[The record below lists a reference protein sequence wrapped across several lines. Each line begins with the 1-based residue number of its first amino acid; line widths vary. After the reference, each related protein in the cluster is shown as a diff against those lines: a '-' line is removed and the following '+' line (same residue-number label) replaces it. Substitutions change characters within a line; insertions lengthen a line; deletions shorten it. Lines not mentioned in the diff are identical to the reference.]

1 MEQSVWET
9 GEETD
14 MRVGLIGAGRIGA
27 FHGRTL
33 AAHPEV
39 GEVVVTD
46 PLPERARAVADEIA
60 GSTAPDA
67 DSMIAEIDA
76 MVIAA
81 GTDAHA
87 PMMHLAADA
96 GIPIF
101 CEKPIAVDLKAT
113 DTVVDHIAEAGVPAQ
128 IGFQRRFDAG
138 YAAAKG
144 KVDDGSLGSLYSLR
158 TTTHD
163 YEPPPAG
170 YVDMGIFVDTQIHDF
185 DIVRFVTGQEA
196 TEVYAT
202 RFMTTAEPFG
212 AARPVETGTVIL
224 SLSEG
229 TQALMSGVR
238 HNPVGHDVRMELFGT
253 KDSVSVGLASDL
265 PLHSL
270 EPDGPKV
277 AEPTPK
283 TFLDRF
289 APAYRAEIDRFIDVA
304 LGREASPCTP
314 EDARQALRIAVACNV
329 SAAEHRPVRLEE
341 IE

>member
-1 MEQSVWET
+1 
-9 GEETD
+9 

-33 AAHPEV
+33 AAHKEV

-46 PLPERARAVADEIA
+46 PVLERAQAVAEEIA
-60 GSTAPDA
+60 GTTAPDA
-67 DSMIAEIDA
+67 ESMIDSIDA

-113 DTVVDHIAEAGVPAQ
+113 DAVADHIAEAGVPAQ

-138 YAAAKG
+138 YRAAKAR
-144 KVDDGSLGSLYSLR
+144 VDDGSLGDLYSLR

-185 DIVRFVTGQEA
+185 DIVRFVSGQEA

-202 RFMTTAEPFG
+202 RFMTIAEPFG
-212 AARPVETGTVIL
+212 DERPVETGTVIL

-229 TQALMSGVR
+229 TQALLSGVR

-253 KDSVSVGLASDL
+253 KDSVSVGLAPDL
-265 PLHSL
+265 PLRSL
-270 EPDGPKV
+270 EPNGPRV

-289 APAYRAEIDRFIDVA
+289 APAYRAEINRFIDVA
-304 LGREASPCTP
+304 LGRAASPCTP